1 MDYKEPKKRVT
12 KNDKKHRKQV
22 YSQKHI
28 RIALKSMYNNNEGK
42 KQTANARDSSL
53 DSSRGNHLSHS

>member
-42 KQTANARDSSL
+42 KQTAIARDSSL
-53 DSSRGNHLSHS
+53 NSSRGRDLSHS

>member
-22 YSQKHI
+22 YSQKHV

-42 KQTANARDSSL
+42 KQTAIARDSGL
-53 DSSRGNHLSHS
+53 DTPRHSNLPHP

>member
-12 KNDKKHRKQV
+12 KNDKKHCKQV

-28 RIALKSMYNNNEGK
+28 RIALKSMYNNEGK
-42 KQTANARDSSL
+42 KQIAIARNSSL
-53 DSSRGNHLSHS
+53 DSCHDRDLSHS